1 MKMDKDFD
9 EKYDRIVEDL
19 RGNLTKEE
27 YKELITL
34 EYIVSQGYDLPG
46 DVKRYKELSQKR

>member
-1 MKMDKDFD
+1 MMDKEDFD
-9 EKYDRIVEDL
+9 EKYDRIVESL
-19 RGNLTKEE
+19 RGHLTKEE